1 MAGTGE
7 RGKAPLTTAAYSCAH
22 GGHSPPDSVN
32 GGIVQQQPSVR
43 EVSITRPVTSTDVA
57 RRAGV
62 SQSAVSRAFS
72 HGASIAPETR
82 RKVMEAAAA
91 LNYRPNRIPGIM
103 LSGRS
108 RMVGVV
114 VGGLSNPFYAATLE
128 CLATSLRAG
137 GLQVLLVHVDDAL
150 TLDSA
155 LDHLLSYR
163 VDAVV
168 TALAVGSQRTARLLS
183 DLKIPVICFNS
194 RLTGPWI
201 STVVSN
207 NHAAGRMAAH
217 VFAGCGVTRP
227 AWLAGP
233 VRNAASRARGHG
245 FLDGLKADRAR
256 WPAGAIEM
264 RGDDSYDS
272 GYDAI
277 CRLLARGERP
287 DGLFSSNDLMACGAL
302 DALRQ
307 RGNLNCPEDV
317 VVMGYDNIPQAGWHA
332 YELTSFDQQ
341 VDCLVGAA
349 TDLLDLAL
357 GPEGGPVS
365 RTRVIE
371 ARLVIRRSTAR
382 LI

>member
-1 MAGTGE
+1 M
-7 RGKAPLTTAAYSCAH
+7 SQ
-22 GGHSPPDSVN
+22 S
-32 GGIVQQQPSVR
+32 SVR

-82 RKVMEAAAA
+82 RKVLEAAAA

-114 VGGLSNPFYAATLE
+114 VGGLSNPFYASTLE
-128 CLATSLRAG
+128 YLATSLRAG

-168 TALAVGSQRTARLLS
+168 TALAIGSQRAARMLS

-207 NHAAGRMAAH
+207 NHAAGHMAAR

-245 FLDGLKADRAR
+245 FMEGLKAHPTQ
-256 WPAGAIEM
+256 WPDGALEM

-287 DGLFSSNDLMACGAL
+287 DGLFSSNDLMACGAM

-307 RGNLNCPEDV
+307 HGNLNCPDDV

-332 YELTSFDQQ
+332 YDLTSFDQQ

-349 TDLLDLAL
+349 TDLLDMAL
-357 GPEGGPVS
+357 GPQGGPTS

-371 ARLVIRRSTAR
+371 ARLVTRRSTAR
-382 LI
+382 II

>member
-1 MAGTGE
+1 M
-7 RGKAPLTTAAYSCAH
+7 
-22 GGHSPPDSVN
+22 
-32 GGIVQQQPSVR
+32 
-43 EVSITRPVTSTDVA
+43 TRPVTSTDVA

-72 HGASIAPETR
+72 QGASIAPETR
-82 RKVMEAAAA
+82 RKVLEAAAE
-91 LNYRPNRIPGIM
+91 LNYRPNRIPAIM

-114 VGGLSNPFYAATLE
+114 VGGLSNPFYASTLE
-128 CLATSLRAG
+128 CLATSLRAA
-137 GLQVLLVHVDDAL
+137 GLQILLVHVDDAL

-155 LDHLLSYR
+155 LDQLLSYR

-168 TALAVGSQRTARLLS
+168 TALAIGSQRAARMLS
-183 DLKIPVICFNS
+183 DLAIPVICFNS

-207 NHAAGRMAAH
+207 NHAAGLTAAQ
-217 VFAGCGVTRP
+217 VFESCGVTRP

-245 FLDGLKADRAR
+245 FIAGVRANSAR
-256 WPAGAIEM
+256 WPDGVLEM
-264 RGDDSYDS
+264 RGDDSYES

-277 CRLLARGERP
+277 RRLLARGERP
-287 DGLFSSNDLMACGAL
+287 DGLFSSNDLMACGAM

-307 RGNLNCPEDV
+307 HGSLNCPDDV
-317 VVMGYDNIPQAGWHA
+317 VMMGYDNIPQAGWHA
-332 YELTSFDQQ
+332 YSLTSFDQQ
-341 VDCLVGAA
+341 VDCLVDAA
-349 TDLLDLAL
+349 TQLLDAAL
-357 GPEGGPVS
+357 GPDGGPVS
-365 RTRVIE
+365 RTRVVD
-371 ARLVIRRSTAR
+371 ARLVTRRSTAR